1 MQPSVPPL
9 YGTQPPQINAA
20 YGTVPPPSQPFYG
33 APPAPPSQ
41 PLYGYG
47 TPQAQPP
54 LYSAP
59 ATVPFAPPLQGA
71 PVSQTL
77 FGPNAVPGA
86 AQPYSRIQALLMRN
100 LSAGAVVTPW
110 ITAIIGAIAAL
121 VVGLILTALGGAL
134 WSNALSDLLNNALAG
149 ASGSS
154 AGTLG
159 EFTGV
164 AQQALSPDLLKL
176 FALAHHVSLN
186 VGASA
191 VATGAAA
198 NGSLSLGIPLTGLF
212 LAPALALTLGG
223 YIAASSDFSRRAR
236 YSMARGALIAPFYAV
251 LLVICALIGSSTA
264 SASGSAGGLL
274 QGSGAVTI
282 APSVGEAALYGLLWG
297 LLFGALGGW
306 IHVSGRVWLSSAL
319 ATLQTVRNGRLAGA
333 LAGAGAALV
342 TGIVLFSAAFIGVAA
357 FSGISSAAASTAA
370 AGSAPSI
377 VTTLTLYLFF
387 APVAAVYLF
396 ALGTGAP
403 IGAFVTDSTNQL
415 NSSVTI
421 SLLNG
426 YQATAPSA
434 TSGAATPATP
444 VATPLPHFPPS
455 PVFYLLILGAL
466 ISYLVG
472 GRVAARVARARLA
485 GDGFVA
491 GALMAVP
498 LSLLMTFAAY
508 LAAAV
513 LTISVSAG
521 GQSETLGVSA
531 SPVYGGMFLA
541 VLIAGA
547 VCGGIGGASVSAMP
561 GLGALPRALLLPF
574 RPVSRLLS
582 PLLDG
587 LTGRDRRQPPSLG
600 TQWIYDGVGAAV
612 VLGILAVALDIL
624 NGAAPKLLPFA
635 ALWLVEAIVA
645 ALLVGV
651 PLACFLGA
659 LLAAFTSPAPLA
671 PAPMLPPL
679 PAPPSVPA
687 YATVPASIPGM
698 YAPSMPLP
706 QYPPSPQYPQYPQ
719 YSQYP
724 PTPAP
729 TQPESPPPAP
739 YYGASSPG
747 TPPQPPF

>member
-1 MQPSVPPL
+1 
-9 YGTQPPQINAA
+9 
-20 YGTVPPPSQPFYG
+20 
-33 APPAPPSQ
+33 
-41 PLYGYG
+41 
-47 TPQAQPP
+47 
-54 LYSAP
+54 
-59 ATVPFAPPLQGA
+59 
-71 PVSQTL
+71 
-77 FGPNAVPGA
+77 
-86 AQPYSRIQALLMRN
+86 
-100 LSAGAVVTPW
+100 VTPW
-110 ITAIIGAIAAL
+110 ITAILGAIAAL
-121 VVGLILTALGGAL
+121 IVGLILTALGGAL

-149 ASGSS
+149 TSGSS

-159 EFTGV
+159 DFTGV
-164 AQQALSPDLLKL
+164 AQQVLSPDLLKL

-186 VGASA
+186 VGSSASA
-191 VATGAAA
+191 TLASA

-236 YSMARGALIAPFYAV
+236 YSIARGALIAPFYAV

-264 SASGSAGGLL
+264 SASGSAAGLL
-274 QGSGAVTI
+274 QGSGSVTI

-342 TGIVLFSAAFIGVAA
+342 TGIVLFSAAFIGVEA
-357 FSGISSAAASTAA
+357 FGGISGAAASTAA

-387 APVAAVYLF
+387 APVAAVYFF

-415 NSSVTI
+415 NSSVTV

-426 YQATAPSA
+426 YQTTAPTA
-434 TSGAATPATP
+434 TSGAATP

-508 LAAAV
+508 LATAV
-513 LTISVSAG
+513 LTISVSTG

-561 GLGALPRALLLPF
+561 GLGALPHALLLPF

-587 LTGRDRRQPPSLG
+587 LTGRDRRQPPSLA

-612 VLGILAVALDIL
+612 VLGILAIALDIL

-659 LLAAFTSPAPLA
+659 LLAAFMSPAPLA

-719 YSQYP
+719 YSQYSQYP
-724 PTPAP
+724 PTPAPTP
-729 TQPESPPPAP
+729 TQPESPPPAMP
-739 YYGASSPG
+739 DYGASSPG